1 MNSNALFC
9 SVQQSLALAADS
21 AKASVMVM
29 GLLAQECEVQSKQKM
44 NFPWRYTALS
54 VSARLNER
62 GERNCCIVRSPVLIE
77 GVIFFELL
85 SSGKCGRWGGN

>member
-1 MNSNALFC
+1 
-9 SVQQSLALAADS
+9 
-21 AKASVMVM
+21 MVM

-62 GERNCCIVRSPVLIE
+62 GERNCCIVRFPVLIE

-85 SSGKCGRWGGN
+85 SSGKCFFSVQVMEPNSLPLLDRVPNLLY